1 MPEPLPWWRILAPL
15 VVFALLALAAVL
27 RPLPLLRVILLSS
40 VAMISYATL
49 QDQVSARLCP
59 EYFTIG
65 HPPIRGLSDPMLLGL
80 AWGFLAGFP
89 GGLAL
94 GIPLSLVATLGSLPQ
109 LPPRSLVRPIL
120 VFVAGVALA
129 TLIAGASGAYNAA
142 VVNIAIREPWAELIP
157 AARHRQFFAV
167 ACAHFGTYLG
177 GVVMG
182 VGVCGWVVRQRRLLE
197 HPSIRPSQ

>member
-15 VVFALLALAAVL
+15 VAFALLALADRL

-40 VAMISYATL
+40 IAMIGYATL

-65 HPPIRGLSDPMLLGL
+65 HPPIRGLSDPTLLGL

-94 GIPLSLVATLGSLPQ
+94 GIPLSLAATLGRLPR
-109 LPPRSLVRPIL
+109 LPARTLVRPIL

-129 TLIAGASGAYNAA
+129 TFIAGASGAYNAA
-142 VVNIAIREPWAELIP
+142 VVNIAIGEPWAGLIP
-157 AARHRQFFAV
+157 TARHRQFFAV

-177 GVVMG
+177 GAVMG
-182 VGVCGWVVRQRRLLE
+182 VGVCGWVVRQRRLLAYRQVE
-197 HPSIRPSQ
+197 VEQ